1 MLEKENP
8 AKLKA
13 DEYAEFLAKF
23 EAKKTTDDCYTPP
36 AVYQAVVDY
45 IDEHIIDLSDKNIVR
60 PFYPNGDYQA
70 DAVEYD
76 ENTIVIDNPPFSISA
91 EIQQFYQRNS
101 VKFFLFCPALTAFS
115 TYPKTGASYVVTE
128 ANIKYANGAVVATAF
143 ATNLL
148 GGTAIKGCPILAE
161 QLSLAQQDD
170 KPKLPKY
177 NYPDNV
183 VMVSAIKG
191 IVGKGESI
199 EIARNEI
206 VFTRQLDAQK
216 AYKKTLFGS
225 GFLVG
230 DNVAERIKAERIKV
244 SVDAI
249 EWELSERE
257 RRLIENRNNTLIWVK
272 ENERN

>member
-1 MLEKENP
+1 MLKTENP
-8 AKLKA
+8 SRLKA

-60 PFYPNGDYQA
+60 PFYPNGDYQE

-91 EIQQFYQRNS
+91 EIQQFYQRNN
-101 VKFFLFCPALTAFS
+101 VKFFLFCPALTAFTS
-115 TYPKTGASYVVTE
+115 YPKTGASYVVTGTS
-128 ANIKYANGAVVATAF
+128 IKYANGAVVATAF

-148 GGTAIKGCPILAE
+148 GVAIKGCPILAE

-177 NYPDNV
+177 RYPDNV
-183 VMVSAIKG
+183 VMVSSIQG
-191 IVGKGESI
+191 IVGKGGSI
-199 EIARNEI
+199 EIAHDE
-206 VFTRQLDAQK
+206 VAHARQLDAQK

-225 GFLVG
+225 GFLVS

-257 RRLIENRNNTLIWVK
+257 RRLIENRNNTLI
-272 ENERN
+272 